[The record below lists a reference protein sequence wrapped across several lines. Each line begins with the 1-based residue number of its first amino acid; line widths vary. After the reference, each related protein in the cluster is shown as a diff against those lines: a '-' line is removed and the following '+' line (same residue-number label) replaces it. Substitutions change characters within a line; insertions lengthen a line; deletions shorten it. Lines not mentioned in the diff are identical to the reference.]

1 MYHKD
6 TALYARK
13 IDWLLLH
20 RRDELRRIMH
30 DNGNIVKKI
39 LDRLFILTLFLSR
52 CLY

>member
-20 RRDELRRIMH
+20 RRDDLRRIMH
-30 DNGNIVKKI
+30 DNGKYFTFFCAKI
-39 LDRLFILTLFLSR
+39 
-52 CLY
+52 